1 MLQLELSLITILFKS
16 LFSRFPLWLYFIPG
30 IELRTDSEPYK
41 AEMQLFTA
49 KIVDMMKQ
57 EKLMHLKV
65 DLSFYHRTSQATQV
79 GSPKRPAQ
87 GHKAL

>member
-1 MLQLELSLITILFKS
+1 MDSAVESHRFEPPIVSRGFGGRVFDGHKS
-16 LFSRFPLWLYFIPG
+16 PICPSFG
-30 IELRTDSEPYK
+30 EPYK